1 MMTNVIFFFFLSTVG
16 FPAFAAE
23 MKAISKQRNEN
34 LNRLISLPAD
44 SDEGIFRNLNNIA
57 QGKDDDPLEAR
68 LSELQAGITNIMHH
82 IRAIHRAR

>member
-1 MMTNVIFFFFLSTVG
+1 MMTNVIFFFLSTVG

-44 SDEGIFRNLNNIA
+44 SEEGIFRNLNNIA
-57 QGKDDDPLEAR
+57 QGKDADPLEAR

-82 IRAIHRAR
+82 LRMINRKG